1 MEEEI
6 KLEVAK
12 NVDTKD
18 IELAL
23 QTDKKVD
30 EAVVEKSL
38 NYDALTPEE
47 KSAIDEFISKVDVK
61 ILHKYYNLV
70 QVHKVISQNSQ
81 IVF

>member
-47 KSAIDEFISKVDVK
+47 KAGLRLMRNPAS
-61 ILHKYYNLV
+61 YYLSV
-70 QVHKVISQNSQ
+70 
-81 IVF
+81 

>member
-30 EAVVEKSL
+30 EALAKR
-38 NYDALTPEE
+38 DKEE
-47 KSAIDEFISKVDVK
+47 S
-61 ILHKYYNLV
+61 
-70 QVHKVISQNSQ
+70 
-81 IVF
+81 

>member
-30 EAVVEKSL
+30 VL
-38 NYDALTPEE
+38 LRGNRQTYL
-47 KSAIDEFISKVDVK
+47 IKVR
-61 ILHKYYNLV
+61 
-70 QVHKVISQNSQ
+70 
-81 IVF
+81 

>member
-70 QVHKVISQNSQ
+70 QVHKVIYQNSQ

>member
-61 ILHKYYNLV
+61 ILPKYYNLV

>member
-23 QTDKKVD
+23 QTDKKLM
-30 EAVVEKSL
+30 KL
-38 NYDALTPEE
+38 LWKN
-47 KSAIDEFISKVDVK
+47 
-61 ILHKYYNLV
+61 H
-70 QVHKVISQNSQ
+70 
-81 IVF
+81 

>member
-30 EAVVEKSL
+30 EAVT
-38 NYDALTPEE
+38 NY
-47 KSAIDEFISKVDVK
+47 FKVYCTVD
-61 ILHKYYNLV
+61 I
-70 QVHKVISQNSQ
+70 
-81 IVF
+81 

>member
-38 NYDALTPEE
+38 NYDALIVLNGN
-47 KSAIDEFISKVDVK
+47 ANNVK
-61 ILHKYYNLV
+61 TYFKNQCDSTSITFN
-70 QVHKVISQNSQ
+70 
-81 IVF
+81 